1 MKRIVVLLAF
11 ALAMALSVGAFAEG
25 FDLSSMT
32 NEELLALMGSIM
44 DEIQTRTGDTSANDR
59 IGRGSY
65 VVGTDIKAG
74 TYDFICLESDMY
86 NYEGGGAMNQI
97 LVIDMETDD
106 EISRE
111 NDVQIGA
118 HAIVSLSEGQV
129 LEIRECS
136 GILTPSAPSWAP

>member
-1 MKRIVVLLAF
+1 MKKIVVLLAIV
-11 ALAMALSVGAFAEG
+11 LAVVLSVGALAEG

-74 TYDFICLESDMY
+74 TYDFTCLESDMY
-86 NYEGGGAMNQI
+86 NFEGGGARN
-97 LVIDMETDD
+97 VIRVLD
-106 EISRE
+106 ESGDYISRAQ
-111 NDVQIGA
+111 DVEIGA
-118 HAIVSLSEGQV
+118 HAIVSLSDGQV
-129 LEIRECS
+129 LEIEGCT
-136 GILTPSAPSWAP
+136 GALTASTPSWAP